1 MFETV
6 RDSRATRGGCRKCG
20 SGSHT
25 EQTNK
30 EMVGNGGSRHQQHR
44 MNSVSPSRP
53 VWMCQ
58 CRFRN
63 GGMGPHVRSCVVVE
77 EAREQQLL
85 VRTARSINRRA
96 GGSERCHLE
105 SEMKPAMQDAELE
118 VAWVVLRGRNASTE
132 LPVRV
137 RSSDMVPGCWKPVRR
152 RLVVDLHAREL
163 PRTCCLASPV
173 SLRLGFLY
181 RSVRWK

>member
-1 MFETV
+1 M

-20 SGSHT
+20 CGSHT
-25 EQTNK
+25 EQTNR

-77 EAREQQLL
+77 EAQEQQLL

-132 LPVRV
+132 LPARV
-137 RSSDMVPGCWKPVRR
+137 RSSDMAPGCWKPVRR
-152 RLVVDLHAREL
+152 RLVVDLDARQM
-163 PRTCCLASPV
+163 PRTCWLVLADFASSVVLVPK
-173 SLRLGFLY
+173 LR
-181 RSVRWK
+181 

>member
-1 MFETV
+1 MFGLLVEDGEMASFHHVYCKRLCFCKQWGVFSTSVPGVWKFANRHTAAQIFGVLKVLETV

-53 VWMCQ
+53 VQMCQ

-63 GGMGPHVRSCVVVE
+63 GGMGRHMWSCVVV
-77 EAREQQLL
+77 AWSST
-85 VRTARSINRRA
+85 RTAA
-96 GGSERCHLE
+96 VG
-105 SEMKPAMQDAELE
+105 
-118 VAWVVLRGRNASTE
+118 
-132 LPVRV
+132 
-137 RSSDMVPGCWKPVRR
+137 
-152 RLVVDLHAREL
+152 
-163 PRTCCLASPV
+163 
-173 SLRLGFLY
+173 
-181 RSVRWK
+181 